1 MTAIFGFYC
10 SLMAGTCHLYRELV
24 IGSFV
29 KVVLGMKHTITR
41 FFGLGE
47 KDQQVELDTIET
59 EVELDKIEVI
69 DERDEIK
76 KIPIESIVPN
86 RFQPRTVFDEAK
98 IEELSRTI
106 HIHGIIQPI
115 VVREFEADRYE
126 IIAGERRWRAMKK
139 LGWDLVPA
147 IIKNLSDTET
157 ASVALIENL
166 QREELSPIEEA
177 IAYGKLL
184 ELHNLTQE
192 ALAQRLGK
200 GQSTVANKLRLL
212 KLPEEVQNA
221 LLNKQITE
229 RHARSLI
236 SLKDPEK
243 QIKLLE
249 EIIEKSLNVK
259 QTEERVVRLLEQKT
273 GKPKPKRKAFSKDMR
288 IAVNTIRQ
296 SLSMVSNSG
305 INLAAEEEEFED
317 FYQFTIKIPKKK

>member
-1 MTAIFGFYC
+1 
-10 SLMAGTCHLYRELV
+10 
-24 IGSFV
+24 
-29 KVVLGMKHTITR
+29 MKHSFSR

-47 KDQQVELDTIET
+47 KEEQEIEKADEQLNIEEEEPT
-59 EVELDKIEVI
+59 NREEV
-69 DERDEIK
+69 R
-76 KIPIESIVPN
+76 KIPIGQIVPN
-86 RFQPRTVFDEAK
+86 RFQPRTVFDDEK

-106 HIHGIIQPI
+106 HTHGIIQPI
-115 VVREFEADRYE
+115 VVREFDDGKFE
-126 IIAGERRWRAMKK
+126 IIAGERRWRAMNK
-139 LGWDLVPA
+139 LGWDEVPA
-147 IIKNLSDTET
+147 IVKNLSDTET

-177 IAYGKLL
+177 VAYGKLL

-212 KLPEEVQNA
+212 KLPEQVQEA
-221 LLNKQITE
+221 LLAKQITE

-236 SLKDPEK
+236 PLKNPEK
-243 QIKLLE
+243 QVKLLE

-259 QTEERVVRLLEQKT
+259 QTEERVVKLLEQSEN
-273 GKPKPKRKAFSKDMR
+273 KPKPKRKAFSKDMR

-296 SLSMVSNSG
+296 SLNMVSDSG
-305 INLAAEEEEFED
+305 INLDSEEEEFEE

>member
-1 MTAIFGFYC
+1 
-10 SLMAGTCHLYRELV
+10 
-24 IGSFV
+24 
-29 KVVLGMKHTITR
+29 MKHTITR

-47 KDQQVELDTIET
+47 KEGQEQLNQDFDIEKPS
-59 EVELDKIEVI
+59 EQ
-69 DERDEIK
+69 DEIR
-76 KIPIESIVPN
+76 KIPIDQIVPN
-86 RFQPRTVFDEAK
+86 RFQPRTVFDDEK

-115 VVREFEADRYE
+115 VVREFEKDQFE
-126 IIAGERRWRAMKK
+126 IIAGERRWRAMKR

-212 KLPEEVQNA
+212 KLPQPIQDA

-229 RHARSLI
+229 RHARALI
-236 SLKDPEK
+236 PLKDPDK
-243 QIKLLE
+243 QVKLLE
-249 EIIEKSLNVK
+249 EVIEKNLNVK
-259 QTEERVVRLLEQKT
+259 QTEERVIRLLESKT
-273 GKPKPKRKAFSKDMR
+273 QKPKPKRKAFSKDMR

-296 SLSMVSNSG
+296 SLSMVTDSG
-305 INLAAEEEEFED
+305 IKLDSEEEEFDE
-317 FYQFTIKIPKKK
+317 FYQFTIRIPKKK